1 MKLREI
7 DKMIKVLK
15 GYRLLQIQ
23 VEFPGMYEYLS
34 YQVMNHQLDL
44 EIIMTSRERHIID
57 LKRYLIQYYKA
68 QGYSISN
75 IALFF
80 NMNHSTV
87 ISHIKKHDEL
97 YKYDPDY
104 KTYVN
109 RLNNG

>member
-15 GYRLLQIQ
+15 GYRLLQIH
-23 VEFPGMYEYLS
+23 VEFPGMYEYMGM
-34 YQVMNHQLDL
+34 QICNHGIDIETL
-44 EIIMTSRERHIID
+44 MTSRDRSVID
-57 LKRYLIQYYKA
+57 LKRYLIVYFKEQS
-68 QGYSISN
+68 YSIAN

-87 ISHIKKHDEL
+87 ISHIKKHADL
-97 YKYDPDY
+97 YAYDPDY

-109 RLNNG
+109 SLNNG